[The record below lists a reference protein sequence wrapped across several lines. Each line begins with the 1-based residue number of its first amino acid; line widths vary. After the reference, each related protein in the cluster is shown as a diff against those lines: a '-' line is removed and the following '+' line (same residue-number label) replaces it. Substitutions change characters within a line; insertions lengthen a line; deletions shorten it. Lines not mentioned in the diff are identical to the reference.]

1 MNITQRIDAL
11 VAQLMQEKST
21 QDLQG
26 LVVNTHQLSGLS
38 LLLAGAVGDWH
49 ETKSDAEYLYKSS
62 LNQYIMNAQGAF
74 NLREKM
80 GKIEFAEMEKS
91 WVKAENE
98 YQKLK
103 LKLGQV
109 NAILDQCRQTVAYLR
124 EEKKNG

>member
-11 VAQLMQEKST
+11 VSQLMQEKST

-74 NLREKM
+74 NRVEKM

>member
-1 MNITQRIDAL
+1 MNITQQIDLL
-11 VAQLMQEKST
+11 VQQLMQEKAT

-26 LVVNTHQLSGLS
+26 LVEKTHRLSGLS
-38 LLLAGAVGDWH
+38 LLLASAVGEWH

-62 LNQYIMNAQGAF
+62 INQYIMNAQGAF

-80 GKIEFAEMEKS
+80 AKIEYGELEKA
-91 WVKAENE
+91 WIKAENE